1 MVWDPYAVLGVSPV
15 ASPEDIK
22 RAYRQ
27 LARHCHPDRV
37 GSQGEE
43 QFKAIT
49 AAYEILG
56 DPEKRRQWDAQ
67 GSEKSRGQDHKPPTP
82 GTPIRVVVK
91 TQSPEVGAAPAQL
104 QQIRDLLKAQQYMAA
119 VRTAEDLH
127 AQFPQDAKVR
137 HLVAVS
143 YYRLGEAHV
152 RCGHVDLGQQY
163 LFKAMQTDPQD
174 AGLLFDVKRALSR
187 LCQA

>member
-22 RAYRQ
+22 RAYRH
-27 LARHCHPDRV
+27 LARQCHPDRV

-56 DPEKRRQWDAQ
+56 DPEKRRQWDVQA
-67 GSEKSRGQDHKPPTP
+67 SEKRREHHAKPPTP
-82 GTPIRVVVK
+82 GTVRVVVK
-91 TQSPEVGAAPAQL
+91 TQSAAGGATPAQL
-104 QQIRDLLKAQQYMAA
+104 QQIRDLLKAQQFMAA
-119 VRTAEDLH
+119 VRTAEDLQ
-127 AQFPQDAKVR
+127 AQFPQDAKAR